1 VGSTDKALGD
11 VVSKGPEGLRG
22 EKGEMG
28 PTGPPGMPGEKGA
41 RGKRGKRV
49 SIYVRVGDQ
58 LTLAGRCHSYGN
70 NVTSAWNLKQ
80 KIKVVTWTNIQLEL
94 LFFVYNRQTGLKQMK
109 VEGEFLIS
117 NFCCILNVV
126 CLLWVIHQHL

>member
-1 VGSTDKALGD
+1 MHIRSRPLGKVGSTDKALCD
-11 VVSKGPEGLRG
+11 VVSKGPEGQRG

-58 LTLAGRCHSYGN
+58 FTLAVRCHSYGN
-70 NVTSAWNLKQ
+70 GVTSS
-80 KIKVVTWTNIQLEL
+80 
-94 LFFVYNRQTGLKQMK
+94 M
-109 VEGEFLIS
+109 EFETQDKS
-117 NFCCILNVV
+117 SDMEKYAT
-126 CLLWVIHQHL
+126 

>member
-1 VGSTDKALGD
+1 VGSTDKALCD
-11 VVSKGPEGLRG
+11 VSKGPEGLRG

-58 LTLAGRCHSYGN
+58 FTMAIRCHSYGN
-70 NVTSAWNLKQ
+70 DVTSSMELDTEDKSSDMDKSA
-80 KIKVVTWTNIQLEL
+80 TWITFFIYDIQA
-94 LFFVYNRQTGLKQMK
+94 GLK
-109 VEGEFLIS
+109 
-117 NFCCILNVV
+117 
-126 CLLWVIHQHL
+126 

>member
-1 VGSTDKALGD
+1 MGSTDKALCD
-11 VVSKGPEGLRG
+11 VSKGQEGQRG

-58 LTLAGRCHSYGN
+58 FNVAVTCHSYGN
-70 NVTSAWNLKQ
+70 DVTSSME
-80 KIKVVTWTNIQLEL
+80 LETEDKSSDMDK
-94 LFFVYNRQTGLKQMK
+94 YAT
-109 VEGEFLIS
+109 
-117 NFCCILNVV
+117 
-126 CLLWVIHQHL
+126 